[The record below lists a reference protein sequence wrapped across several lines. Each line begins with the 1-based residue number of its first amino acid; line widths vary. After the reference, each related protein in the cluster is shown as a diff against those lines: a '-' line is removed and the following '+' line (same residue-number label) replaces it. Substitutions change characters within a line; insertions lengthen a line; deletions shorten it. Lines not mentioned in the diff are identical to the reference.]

1 MMKKEI
7 IETLSDGKRH
17 HFQDMFPLSKDQ
29 KVCVEAADYLLQEE
43 TIGRDTVWF
52 YLKDKTYLKDNK
64 QD

>member
-1 MMKKEI
+1 
-7 IETLSDGKRH
+7 
-17 HFQDMFPLSKDQ
+17 MFPLSKDQ

-52 YLKDKTYLKDNK
+52 YLKDKTYLKDNQ

>member
-17 HFQDMFPLSKDQ
+17 HFQDMFQLSKDQ